1 MEAAAC
7 LENDGWPQ
15 RSHGTQFL
23 GTQYFVVS
31 QIGIPL
37 EDKAFDGEAACFVT
51 WNHTF
56 YWSTPEFFA
65 GRTPPLEEE
74 VQQDAKHRTTRGDFT
89 E

>member
-1 MEAAAC
+1 MMVMSAMEAAAC

-51 WNHTF
+51 
-56 YWSTPEFFA
+56 
-65 GRTPPLEEE
+65 
-74 VQQDAKHRTTRGDFT
+74 
-89 E
+89 